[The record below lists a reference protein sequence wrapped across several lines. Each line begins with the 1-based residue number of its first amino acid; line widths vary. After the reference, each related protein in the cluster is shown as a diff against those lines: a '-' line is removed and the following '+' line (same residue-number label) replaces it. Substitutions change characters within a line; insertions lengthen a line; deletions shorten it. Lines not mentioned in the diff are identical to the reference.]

1 MRVMRRWLALAL
13 LGLLLG
19 GPAVGAAEL
28 RVAVTANFH
37 GTLQRLAALYQ
48 AQTGHTLLLSPGAS
62 GALYAQVVNGAPFDL
77 FFSADS
83 LRPELLAQHGHG
95 IADSRVT
102 YALGLPVLWSARPGL
117 VDADGAVLRGDGFR
131 FIAIAE
137 PRNAPYG
144 VAAQQIMSEAGVWEA
159 LVSSGRLVRAQNTA
173 QAYQQIASGAAD
185 LGVVALSQVR
195 GADGH
200 VPGSYWR
207 PPSDL
212 HDPIV
217 QQAIILSRSSNLAV
231 ARDFMA
237 WLQGAE
243 AGRLIEADGYAL
255 QP

>member
-1 MRVMRRWLALAL
+1 MKSMTRWLALAL

-19 GPAVGAAEL
+19 GPVVLAAEV

-37 GTLQRLAALYQ
+37 GTLQRLAAVYR

-62 GALYAQVVNGAPFDL
+62 GALYAQIVNGAPFDL

-95 IADSRVT
+95 VADSRTT
-102 YALGLPVLWSARPGL
+102 YAVGLPVLWSARPGL

-131 FIAIAE
+131 FLAIAE

-144 VAAQQIMSEAGVWEA
+144 VAAQQILSHAGVWEA
-159 LVSSGRLVRAQNTA
+159 LVADGKLVRAQNTA

-185 LGVVALSQVR
+185 LGFVALAQVR
-195 GADGH
+195 GADGQ
-200 VPGSYWR
+200 VPGSYWL
-207 PPSDL
+207 PPSDV

-217 QQAIILSRSSNLAV
+217 QQAIILSRSANLAV

-237 WLQGAE
+237 WLRGSE